1 MTMPPSRRSSRP
13 RPRRDLPVPERIWF
27 VIAAAGASSRFG
39 GPVPKPYLRVAGRS
53 LIEHSLR
60 ALSRLPGVAG
70 GVVVTAPGDRRW
82 PRLPKSVRKGVMT
95 TPGGPTRAMSVLN
108 GLNALIT
115 AAPED
120 WVLVHDA
127 ARPCPPRDCLDA
139 LLAECR
145 RDPVGGLLAVPLT
158 DTLKQADEEGRCTR
172 TLPREKLWRAQ
183 TPQMFRHGRLTR
195 ALTQALGEGFDA
207 TDEAAAIEGLG
218 LRPRLVEGSP
228 LNVKVTHPGDLAL
241 VSAAMR
247 IQRGNK

>member
-1 MTMPPSRRSSRP
+1 M
-13 RPRRDLPVPERIWF
+13 PERIWF
-27 VIAAAGASSRFG
+27 VIAAAGASSRYG
-39 GPVPKPYLRVAGRS
+39 GPIPKPYLRVAGRS

-60 ALSRLPGVAG
+60 ALSRLPGIAG

-82 PRLPKSVRKGVMT
+82 LRLPKSVRKGVMT
-95 TPGGPTRAMSVLN
+95 AAGGPTRAISVLN

-127 ARPCPPRDCLDA
+127 ARPCPPRDSLYS

-145 RDPVGGLLAVPLT
+145 KDPVGGLLALPVT
-158 DTLKQADEEGRCTR
+158 DTLKQADAEGRCVR

-195 ALTQALGEGFDA
+195 ALAQALGEGFDA

-228 LNVKVTHPGDLAL
+228 LNIKVTHAGDLAL
-241 VSAAMR
+241 VGAAIR
-247 IQRGNK
+247 IQRGTT

>member
-1 MTMPPSRRSSRP
+1 M
-13 RPRRDLPVPERIWF
+13 PERIWF

-60 ALSRLPGVAG
+60 ALTRLPGIAG

-82 PRLPKSVRKGVMT
+82 LRLPKAVRKGVMT
-95 TPGGPTRAMSVLN
+95 AAGGPTRALSVLN
-108 GLNALIT
+108 GLNALVT

-120 WVLVHDA
+120 WVIVHDA

-139 LLAECR
+139 LVAECR
-145 RDPVGGLLAVPLT
+145 RDAVGGLLALPLT
-158 DTLKQADEEGRCTR
+158 DTLKQADDQERSAR

-183 TPQMFRHGRLTR
+183 TPQMFRHGRLTH
-195 ALTQALGEGFDA
+195 ALTQALGEGFEA

-218 LRPRLVEGSP
+218 LRPRLVLGSS
-228 LNVKVTHPGDLAL
+228 LNIKVTYPGDLAL
-241 VSAAMR
+241 VSAAIR
-247 IQRGNK
+247 IQRGAR

>member
-1 MTMPPSRRSSRP
+1 
-13 RPRRDLPVPERIWF
+13 VPERIWF

-53 LIEHSLR
+53 LLEHALR

-82 PRLPKSVRKGVMT
+82 LRLPQAVRKGVMT
-95 TPGGPTRAMSVLN
+95 AAGGPTRALSVLN
-108 GLNALIT
+108 GLNSLVT

-139 LLAECR
+139 LVAQCR
-145 RDPVGGLLAVPLT
+145 RDPVGGLLALPVT
-158 DTLKQADEEGRCTR
+158 DTLKLADEDARSVR

-183 TPQMFRHGRLTR
+183 TPQMFRHGSLTR
-195 ALTQALGEGFDA
+195 ALVQALGEGFEA
-207 TDEAAAIEGLG
+207 TDEAAAIERLG
-218 LRPRLVEGSP
+218 LRPRLVPGSS
-228 LNVKVTHPGDLAL
+228 LNIKVTVPADLAL
-241 VSAAMR
+241 ASAAMR
-247 IQRGNK
+247 IQRGAR

>member
-1 MTMPPSRRSSRP
+1 
-13 RPRRDLPVPERIWF
+13 VPERIWF

-82 PRLPKSVRKGVMT
+82 LRLPKAVRKGIMT
-95 TPGGPTRAMSVLN
+95 AAGGPTRALSVLN
-108 GLNALIT
+108 GLNALVT

-120 WVLVHDA
+120 WVIVHDA

-139 LLAECR
+139 LIAECR
-145 RDPVGGLLAVPLT
+145 RDAVGGLLALPLT
-158 DTLKQADEEGRCTR
+158 DTLKQADDDQRSAR

-195 ALTQALGEGFDA
+195 ALTQALGEGFEA

-218 LRPRLVEGSP
+218 LRPRLVMGSS
-228 LNVKVTHPGDLAL
+228 LNIKVTYPGDLAL
-241 VSAAMR
+241 ASAAIR
-247 IQRGNK
+247 IQRGAR